1 MNAPPSPHLEPFVR
15 RTLLPPLHASTP
27 TRADSN
33 NTPLQSN
40 HYEALSEATT
50 GQSGNMADASREN
63 LAPAPTSTTD
73 AVVTASSSK
82 TSPVG

>member
-1 MNAPPSPHLEPFVR
+1 MDAPPSPHLEPFVR
-15 RTLLPPLHASTP
+15 RTLLPPLHAPTS
-27 TRADSN
+27 TRADRN

-50 GQSGNMADASREN
+50 GQSGNMTDASKEN
-63 LAPAPTSTTD
+63 LAPTSTAD